1 MSETMSIPFQVDP
14 LWMTRQILNIF
25 WETNLHQ
32 FNAMEISYQ
41 NAPFRHRVPK
51 AIIYSINEVLMKI
64 DDQLLE
70 ECISKA
76 ISSGDYTIGKDPKET
91 LEILK
96 TICQTNLFKKILD
109 ANHAKKPVTISYVF
123 DKTTN
128 IEYLA
133 DFGHHADTILTIVA
147 SHPEL
152 DTVEKA
158 DQFIMNDLII
168 EGYAGN
174 SYYVPDGELEDKQY
188 EYDLCKYRVHRL
200 VAVDLEATTQKLL
213 DLFYEQDVKVSGPDF
228 EPVYAYHLTYT
239 NEYTHPTFVEEYGK
253 FVDEYFHYHVYKN
266 VTEALF
272 EMRKTNKES
281 LEQFYNDCKVEFAAD
296 KTLQELYNKI
306 YQETPST
313 FAQER
318 DYDCI
323 TDYQYCKPVN
333 DFEDDFEDYYVTK
346 IIDVD
351 PENAVI
357 LSKS

>member
-41 NAPFRHRVPK
+41 NTPFRHRVPK
-51 AIIYSINEVLMKI
+51 AIIYSINEVLMEI

-96 TICQTNLFKKILD
+96 TICQTNIFKKILD

-168 EGYAGN
+168 KGYADN
-174 SYYVPDGELEDKQY
+174 AYYVPDGELEDKQY
-188 EYDLCKYRVHRL
+188 DYDLCKYNVHRL
-200 VAVDLEATTQKLL
+200 IAIDLEATTQKLL
-213 DLFYEQDVKVSGPDF
+213 DLFYEQDVKVSDSDF
-228 EPVYAYHLTYT
+228 EPDYAYHLSYT
-239 NEYTHPTFVEEYGK
+239 NEYTRPTFVEEYGK
-253 FVDEYFHYHVYKN
+253 FVDEYFHCHVYKN

-281 LEQFYNDCKVEFAAD
+281 LEQFYNDCQAEFAAD
-296 KTLQELYNKI
+296 KTLQELYHKI

-313 FAQER
+313 FSQER

-323 TDYQYCKPVN
+323 TDYQYCKTVN
-333 DFEDDFEDYYVTK
+333 DFEDLFEDYYLTK
-346 IIDVD
+346 TIIVD

>member
-51 AIIYSINEVLMKI
+51 AIIYSINEVLMEI

-109 ANHAKKPVTISYVF
+109 ANHAKKPVTDSYVF

-147 SHPEL
+147 NHPEL

-158 DQFIMNDLII
+158 DQFVMNDLII
-168 EGYAGN
+168 KGYADN
-174 SYYVPDGELEDKQY
+174 AYYVPDGELEDKQY

-200 VAVDLEATTQKLL
+200 TAVDLEVTTQKLL
-213 DLFYEQDVKVSGPDF
+213 DLFYDQHVKVSDPDF
-228 EPVYAYHLTYT
+228 EPVYVYQLAYT
-239 NEYTHPTFVEEYGK
+239 NEYTQATFIEEYGK

-281 LEQFYNDCKVEFAAD
+281 LEQFYNDCQAEFAAD
-296 KTLQELYNKI
+296 KTLQELYHKI
-306 YQETPST
+306 YKETPSS

-318 DYDCI
+318 DHDCI

-333 DFEDDFEDYYVTK
+333 DFEEYFTDYYVTK
-346 IIDVD
+346 TIDVD
-351 PENAVI
+351 PEKAVV

>member
-41 NAPFRHRVPK
+41 NAPFRHIVPK
-51 AIIYSINEVLMKI
+51 AIIYSINEVLMEM

-70 ECISKA
+70 ECILKA
-76 ISSGDYTIGKDPKET
+76 IPSGDYVIGKDSRET

-96 TICQTNLFKKILD
+96 NICQTNLFKKILD
-109 ANHAKKPVTISYVF
+109 KNHEKKPVTISYVF
-123 DKTTN
+123 DKTTGT
-128 IEYLA
+128 EYLA

-152 DTVEKA
+152 DTVAKA

-174 SYYVPDGELEDKQY
+174 AYYVPDGELEDKQY

-200 VAVDLEATTQKLL
+200 KAIDLDTTTQKLL
-213 DLFYEQDVKVSGPDF
+213 DLFYEQDVKVSDPDF

-296 KTLQELYNKI
+296 KTLQQLYNTI
-306 YQETPST
+306 YCETPSA

-318 DYDCI
+318 DHDCI
-323 TDYQYCKPVN
+323 TDYQYCKAVN

-351 PENAVI
+351 PEKAVV